1 MTNKEAIGIMKIA
14 ISEVEWDYPMDY
26 AVAFEMAIEA
36 LEKQIPKKPKEHED
50 KYYACPVCGNALLRK
65 WEKYPTK
72 LMSKNN
78 GLPYCLSCAQAIDW
92 SEEE

>member
-1 MTNKEAIGIMKIA
+1 MTNQEAIETIKIA
-14 ISEVEWDYPMDY
+14 IAEVEWNYPMDY
-26 AVAFEMAIEA
+26 SIAFDMAITA
-36 LEKQIPKKPKEHED
+36 LEKQIPKRPEEYED
-50 KYYACPVCGNALLRK
+50 KYYACPVCGNVLLHK

-78 GLPYCLSCAQAIDW
+78 GLPYCLSCGKAIDW

>member
-1 MTNKEAIGIMKIA
+1 MTNQEAIETIKIA
-14 ISEVEWDYPMDY
+14 IEEVEWNYTMDY
-26 AVAFEMAIEA
+26 SIAFDMAITA
-36 LEKQIPKKPKEHED
+36 LEKQIPKKPEEYED
-50 KYYACPVCGNALLRK
+50 KYYACPVCGNVLLHK

-78 GLPYCLSCAQAIDW
+78 GLPYCLSCGKAIDW